1 MENKN
6 TAKGIICIIFSS
18 FCFALMGMFVH
29 LAGSL
34 PSAEKAFFR
43 NIVAF
48 LVAFPMVIKD
58 RKSVSLPKGSAKWL
72 FFRCAAGSIGI
83 FGNFYALDRIPIA
96 DAAILNKMSPFFS
109 VLFSF
114 LILGEKIKPFPFF
127 CILGAFLG
135 SAFVIKPSAGIMT
148 SFPAIIAFLGGM
160 GAGFAYSC
168 VRKLG
173 KSGVS
178 GPLVITVFSAFSC
191 LLSLPFMF
199 FGFVPMSLN
208 QILILLGAGIAASGG
223 QFGITY
229 AYYFASPRD
238 ISVFDYSQII
248 FSAVLGFVFFSQVP
262 DVFSLAG
269 YGIIILMAV
278 LVFFYNKKMKT

>member
-6 TAKGIICIIFSS
+6 TLKGIICIIFSS
-18 FCFALMGMFVH
+18 FCFALMGFFAR
-29 LAGSL
+29 LAGPL
-34 PSAEKAFFR
+34 PFAEKAFFR

-48 LVAFPMVIKD
+48 LVALPMVIKE
-58 RKSVSLPKGSAKWL
+58 RKSVSLPKGAVKWL
-72 FFRCAAGSIGI
+72 FFRSAAGSIGI

-109 VLFSF
+109 VIFSF
-114 LILGEKIKPFPFF
+114 IILGEKIKPFPFI

-135 SAFVIKPSAGIMT
+135 SVFVIKPSSDIIK
-148 SFPAIIAFLGGM
+148 SFPALVAFSGGM

-173 KSGVS
+173 KSGVK
-178 GPLVITVFSAFSC
+178 GPVVIAFFSAFSC
-191 LLSLPFMF
+191 IASLPFLI

-208 QILILLGAGIAASGG
+208 QFLVLLGAGIAASGG

-262 DVFSLAG
+262 DALSFIG
-269 YGIIILMAV
+269 YGIIILMAL
-278 LVFFYNKKMKT
+278 LVFFYNKRNDA